1 MSYAP
6 GPKPISLKSLKPVND
21 LIDET
26 ALGRE
31 R

>member
-6 GPKPISLKSLKPVND
+6 GPKPISLKSLKPVNVS
-21 LIDET
+21 IDGT

-31 R
+31 K